1 MLWQNVQ
8 LEFETLVKMGCWE
21 VVENKLPLTCNVDL
35 DAVATSDT
43 PADPALVA
51 RFHKLSTADWRV
63 ALFLCEYHA

>member
-1 MLWQNVQ
+1 
-8 LEFETLVKMGCWE
+8 MGCWE